1 MSTKTYRRTDE
12 QRAHGESACVKWR
25 KRHKQMAEK
34 QREKPL
40 QTETNIGGVALIHF
54 LSYSAIYE
62 DGSAQT
68 GAREKNESPPR

>member
-1 MSTKTYRRTDE
+1 MEK
-12 QRAHGESACVKWR
+12 K
-25 KRHKQMAEK
+25 HKQMAEK

-40 QTETNIGGVALIHF
+40 QTGTNIGVAALIHF

-62 DGSAQT
+62 DRSAQT